1 MTTTTRAPDM
11 GPCDDPS
18 GCDAPATVH
27 EPRPDHWH
35 DGAWCAEHAP
45 VPPCRCGAP
54 AGADPHPC
62 HGFAYTCRAPA
73 RSRFVQWGPARLPCL
88 AGVQMK
94 VEVSGYQ
101 TWACDACWA
110 RTAGERG
117 EAARADA
124 DDRSTMTR
132 EDHGS

>member
-45 VPPCRCGAP
+45 ASLLP
-54 AGADPHPC
+54 AFEA
-62 HGFAYTCRAPA
+62 T
-73 RSRFVQWGPARLPCL
+73 FVVTGDDEQ
-88 AGVQMK
+88 
-94 VEVSGYQ
+94 
-101 TWACDACWA
+101 
-110 RTAGERG
+110 
-117 EAARADA
+117 
-124 DDRSTMTR
+124 DDRGRPRARYISHEFNAATIVR
-132 EDHGS
+132 AEVLARQWAERDGSCDFVEIAACMPGAVPHV